1 MLLKKVSI
9 ILVTTAIL
17 VACNIYTLIPL
28 YSPISTDF
36 HVPMN
41 DIIWG
46 SSFFTFFYAL
56 GLLSFGPI
64 SERIGRK
71 KIIVFGL
78 FCSSIATAMVAFSP
92 HATSLYITRGI
103 QGFCLGSFAPVA
115 FAYTFELFPPQK
127 RTLILALINTGFLIA
142 GMLGQVMSELI
153 EGLFHWRMA
162 FFFFGSLY
170 ALLFIFSW
178 RILPVPSSNP
188 NVQHNVWKIFA
199 AHLTNQRLFKCYAVT
214 FIILLSFV
222 SFYESIAVHF
232 ENQPNMETSSLL
244 WVRGIGLIGT
254 FLSLFTNRLIERFGE
269 KKTLLFGLML
279 SISSLLAIGMYP
291 HPLMIAMLSIF
302 FVASIS
308 LILPSIITLIGN
320 LAVVERAS
328 AISLYSFIL
337 LTGASIGPLLV
348 ASLSISS
355 TMLLLASFF
364 SISFLLILTIKG

>member
-1 MLLKKVSI
+1 MLLQKVSI
-9 ILVTTAIL
+9 ILVTAAIL

-36 HVPMN
+36 DVPMN
-41 DIIWG
+41 DIILG

-71 KIIVFGL
+71 KVIVFGL
-78 FCSSIATAMVAFSP
+78 FCSSIATVMVAFSP
-92 HATSLYITRGI
+92 DATSLYITRGI

-127 RTLILALINTGFLIA
+127 RTFILALINTGFLIA

-153 EGLFHWRMA
+153 EGLSHWRMA

-178 RILPVPSSNP
+178 RILPVPASKP
-188 NVQHNVWKIFA
+188 NVQHNVWKTFS
-199 AHLTNQRLFKCYAVT
+199 AHLTNQQLLKGYGVT

-232 ENQPNMETSSLL
+232 ENQSNVETSSLL

-254 FLSLFTNRLIERFGE
+254 FLSLFTNHLIEQFGE
-269 KKTLLFGLML
+269 KKTLLFGLVL
-279 SISSLLAIGMYP
+279 SISSLAAIGMYP
-291 HPLMIAMLSIF
+291 HPLMIAILSIF
-302 FVASIS
+302 FVGSIS

-320 LAVVERAS
+320 LAVTERAS

-364 SISFLLILTIKG
+364 SVSFLIILTIKR